1 MKSLMDKNPD
11 RILFCITEE
20 ELQFEAKQILG
31 RKLNEEEIIIA
42 QKGLDYGIMTS
53 IDVVYRTILKEM
65 IDQNNKFKINKHNI
79 I

>member
-31 RKLNEEEIIIA
+31 RRLNEEEIIIA
-42 QKGLDYGIMTS
+42 QKGLDYGVMTS

-65 IDQNNKFKINKHNI
+65 ID
-79 I
+79 

>member
-1 MKSLMDKNPD
+1 MGKNPD

-53 IDVVYRTILKEM
+53 IETVYRTILKEM
-65 IDQNNKFKINKHNI
+65 ID
-79 I
+79 

>member
-1 MKSLMDKNPD
+1 MKSLMEKNSD

-20 ELQFEAKQILG
+20 ELQSEAKRILG
-31 RKLNEEEIIIA
+31 RRLNEEEIIIA

-65 IDQNNKFKINKHNI
+65 ID
-79 I
+79 

>member
-1 MKSLMDKNPD
+1 MEKNPD

-31 RKLNEEEIIIA
+31 RRLNEEEIIIA

>member
-1 MKSLMDKNPD
+1 MEKNSD

-20 ELQFEAKQILG
+20 ELQSVAKQILG
-31 RKLNEEEIIIA
+31 RRLNEEEIIIA

-65 IDQNNKFKINKHNI
+65 ID
-79 I
+79 

>member
-1 MKSLMDKNPD
+1 MKIMEKNPD

-31 RKLNEEEIIIA
+31 RRLNEEEIIID

-65 IDQNNKFKINKHNI
+65 ID
-79 I
+79 

>member
-1 MKSLMDKNPD
+1 MKSLMEKNSD

-31 RKLNEEEIIIA
+31 RRLNEEEIIIA

-53 IDVVYRTILKEM
+53 IDVVYRTIFKEM
-65 IDQNNKFKINKHNI
+65 ID
-79 I
+79 

>member
-1 MKSLMDKNPD
+1 MKSLMEKNSD

-31 RKLNEEEIIIA
+31 RRLNEEEIIIA

-65 IDQNNKFKINKHNI
+65 ID
-79 I
+79 

>member
-1 MKSLMDKNPD
+1 MKSLMEKNPD

-31 RKLNEEEIIIA
+31 RRLNEEEIIIA

-53 IDVVYRTILKEM
+53 IDVVYRTILEEM
-65 IDQNNKFKINKHNI
+65 ID
-79 I
+79 

>member
-1 MKSLMDKNPD
+1 MGKNPD

-31 RKLNEEEIIIA
+31 RRLNEEEIIIA
-42 QKGLDYGIMTS
+42 QKGLYYGIMTS

-65 IDQNNKFKINKHNI
+65 ID
-79 I
+79 

>member
-1 MKSLMDKNPD
+1 MDKNPD

-42 QKGLDYGIMTS
+42 QKGLYYGIMTS

-65 IDQNNKFKINKHNI
+65 ID
-79 I
+79 

>member
-1 MKSLMDKNPD
+1 MDKNPD

-42 QKGLDYGIMTS
+42 QKGLYYGIMTS
-53 IDVVYRTILKEM
+53 IDVVYRTILEEM
-65 IDQNNKFKINKHNI
+65 ID
-79 I
+79 

>member
-1 MKSLMDKNPD
+1 MKSLMEKNPD
-11 RILFCITEE
+11 RILFGITEE

-31 RKLNEEEIIIA
+31 RRLNEEEIIIA

-65 IDQNNKFKINKHNI
+65 ID
-79 I
+79 

>member
-1 MKSLMDKNPD
+1 MKNLMEKNPD

-31 RKLNEEEIIIA
+31 RRLNEEEIIIA

-53 IDVVYRTILKEM
+53 IDMVYRTILKEM
-65 IDQNNKFKINKHNI
+65 ID
-79 I
+79 

>member
-1 MKSLMDKNPD
+1 MDKNPD

-20 ELQFEAKQILG
+20 ELKFEAKQILG
-31 RKLNEEEIIIA
+31 RRLNEEEIIIA

-65 IDQNNKFKINKHNI
+65 ID
-79 I
+79 

>member
-1 MKSLMDKNPD
+1 MKSLMEKNPD

-65 IDQNNKFKINKHNI
+65 IN
-79 I
+79 

>member
-31 RKLNEEEIIIA
+31 RRLNEEEIIIA

-65 IDQNNKFKINKHNI
+65 IN
-79 I
+79 

>member
-53 IDVVYRTILKEM
+53 IDVVYRTILEEM
-65 IDQNNKFKINKHNI
+65 ID
-79 I
+79 